1 MKTQKKLRIST
12 VIIIVLLVFL
22 IISTARAVKEL
33 VTYNQ
38 RFYDTAQLNYMIRE
52 SDYAGM
58 TYDYYNSSESINGED
73 KDHQNHW
80 AVMRYF
86 NDAVMYKTYQDH
98 GDTERADLYAGRMKE
113 DKASMGQFET
123 EAEVIN
129 KILQIG
135 Q

>member
-12 VIIIVLLVFL
+12 IIIIVLLVFL

-58 TYDYYNSSESINGED
+58 TYDYYN
-73 KDHQNHW
+73 
-80 AVMRYF
+80 
-86 NDAVMYKTYQDH
+86 
-98 GDTERADLYAGRMKE
+98 ERADLYAGRMKE

>member
-1 MKTQKKLRIST
+1 
-12 VIIIVLLVFL
+12 
-22 IISTARAVKEL
+22 
-33 VTYNQ
+33 
-38 RFYDTAQLNYMIRE
+38 
-52 SDYAGM
+52 
-58 TYDYYNSSESINGED
+58 
-73 KDHQNHW
+73 
-80 AVMRYF
+80 
-86 NDAVMYKTYQDH
+86 MYKTYQD